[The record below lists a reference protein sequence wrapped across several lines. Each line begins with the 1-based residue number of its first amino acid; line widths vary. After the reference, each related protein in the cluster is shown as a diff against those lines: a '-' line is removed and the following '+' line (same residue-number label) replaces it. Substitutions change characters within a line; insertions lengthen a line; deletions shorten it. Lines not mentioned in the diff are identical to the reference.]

1 MAAVDGLPIPPLF
14 LGVAVVVGVALAWG
28 RRFYQR
34 CPHCGRLAS
43 RVYVGWKRCRHC
55 GRQYRKGLRLR

>member
-1 MAAVDGLPIPPLF
+1 VTAVDGLPIPPF
-14 LGVAVVVGVALAWG
+14 ALGAAVLIGLGFVWG

-34 CPHCGRLAS
+34 CPHCGRLAP
-43 RVYVGWKRCRHC
+43 RVHIGWKRCRHC